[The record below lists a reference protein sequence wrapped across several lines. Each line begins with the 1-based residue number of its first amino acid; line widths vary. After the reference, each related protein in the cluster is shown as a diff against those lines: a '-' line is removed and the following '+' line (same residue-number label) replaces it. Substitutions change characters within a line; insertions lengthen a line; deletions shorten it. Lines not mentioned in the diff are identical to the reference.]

1 MHGSRL
7 EKSWCPLALLAI
19 VCSSG
24 CSYQAPTIAHIHLGH
39 TITGV
44 EGTPDDV
51 GFLIVAQRSADEAL
65 DHANQAVDNGQSLA
79 DIKEHI
85 AAVNHI
91 TNEDAGLALTHT
103 LEHALDHVRFA
114 AESDDASENVRESV
128 VDLQPL
134 AEGVFYRSNLINLYS
149 QDLAASESHDDARVV
164 AEQVQVL
171 TLANVNGEDLDQDG
185 TVGSEPREAG
195 MVQITREIDAM
206 IARED
211 PPYVT
216 VDRWYLFNL
225 IRLPDG
231 DWIFRRAGS
240 SASRGY

>member
-85 AAVNHI
+85 AAVNQI
-91 TNEDAGLALTHT
+91 TNEDAELALTHT
-103 LEHALDHVRFA
+103 LDHAMEHIRFA
-114 AESDDASENVRESV
+114 AESEDASTNVRDSASQ
-128 VDLQPL
+128 LQGYT
-134 AEGVFYRSNLINLYS
+134 EGVFYRSNLINLYS
-149 QDLAASESHDDARVV
+149 QDLVASRSQEDARVV
-164 AEQVQVL
+164 AEQVQQL
-171 TLANVNGEDLDQDG
+171 TQANLTGEDIDENG
-185 TVGSEPREAG
+185 TIGNESREMG
-195 MVQITREIDAM
+195 MDQITAAIDAM

-211 PPYVT
+211 PPYKT
-216 VDRWYLFNL
+216 VDSWYLFNL

-231 DWIFRRAGS
+231 EWIFRRAGS